1 MRHEDHDDREP
12 TSGSERA
19 GERRDGERPAES
31 GRADGLEPAI
41 DPDGQERLAE
51 EHPDAPHEA
60 TRFDA
65 GTGQGTVTGPPH
77 DIAHLDRPILD
88 GSTMSDEAE
97 ASVPNPHR
105 GQVDPALAHRQP
117 ALTSTSTT
125 RWLVAAIVAAVL
137 VSAALF
143 ALYPWNPLWCSIG
156 IGFALVALLAMLAV
170 RATRLSRPARLR
182 VEAALLGSIWV
193 VPLAIFITVLATS
206 ADEIW

>member
-12 TSGSERA
+12 MSGSERA
-19 GERRDGERPAES
+19 EGDRG
-31 GRADGLEPAI
+31 DGLEPAV
-41 DPDGQERLAE
+41 DPDGRERLAE
-51 EHPDAPHEA
+51 ERPDAPHPA

-77 DIAHLDRPILD
+77 DIDHLDRPILD

-117 ALTSTSTT
+117 ALTNTSTT
-125 RWLVAAIVAAVL
+125 RWLVAAIVAAVV

-170 RATRLSRPARLR
+170 RATKLSRPVRLR
-182 VEAALLGSIWV
+182 VEAVLLGAIWL
-193 VPLAIFITVLATS
+193 VPLAIFIAVLATS

>member
-1 MRHEDHDDREP
+1 MRHEDHDARRRPGGAEQHGVSDDAERAAADAGEELEP
-12 TSGSERA
+12 TV
-19 GERRDGERPAES
+19 
-31 GRADGLEPAI
+31 

-51 EHPDAPHEA
+51 EHPDAPHPA

-65 GTGQGTVTGPPH
+65 GTGQGTVGGPPH
-77 DIAHLDRPILD
+77 DIDELERPILD
-88 GSTMSDEAE
+88 GSTMSAEAE

-105 GQVDPALAHRQP
+105 GKIDPALEHRQP

-125 RWLVAAIVAAVL
+125 RWLVAAIIAAVL
-137 VSAALF
+137 MSAALF

-170 RATRLSRPARLR
+170 RATGLSRPARLR
-182 VEAALLGSIWV
+182 VEAALLGAIWV